1 MSAVSIKQANEER
14 LAVMLN
20 TGLEHG
26 SFLFNGNVETMA
38 SFIFGLLEGGM
49 LVAPVRGGSAQF
61 DQTIEQLM
69 LLIKS

>member
-1 MSAVSIKQANEER
+1 
-14 LAVMLN
+14 
-20 TGLEHG
+20 
-26 SFLFNGNVETMA
+26 MA